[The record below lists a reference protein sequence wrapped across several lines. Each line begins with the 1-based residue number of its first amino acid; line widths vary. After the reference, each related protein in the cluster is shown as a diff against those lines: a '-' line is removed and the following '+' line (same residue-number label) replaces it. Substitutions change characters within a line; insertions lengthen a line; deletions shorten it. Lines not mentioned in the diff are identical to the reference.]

1 MDTLEQAK
9 EMALKYLTARLRT
22 RQEVKQLLQKKGYTA
37 EITAQVLEFL
47 ERYQYLDDAVYC
59 RSWIS
64 DRVRFHPCG
73 RQKMAFELSK
83 KINDRQLIAES
94 LETYFPR
101 ELEIE
106 SAVAAAQ
113 KKIAGSSQGMGRDKL
128 GRFLYSKGYSGS
140 VIRAVFQEDEILA
153 LLGNSS
159 ECYDEN

>member
-9 EMALKYLTARLRT
+9 ETALKYLTARLRT

-83 KINDRQLIAES
+83 KISDRQLIAES

-101 ELEIE
+101 ELE
-106 SAVAAAQ
+106 

-128 GRFLYSKGYSGS
+128 GRFLYSKGYGGS

>member
-9 EMALKYLTARLRT
+9 ETALKYLTVRLRT

-73 RQKMAFELSK
+73 RQKMAFELFLK
-83 KINDRQLIAES
+83 KK
-94 LETYFPR
+94 TTT
-101 ELEIE
+101 
-106 SAVAAAQ
+106 
-113 KKIAGSSQGMGRDKL
+113 GS
-128 GRFLYSKGYSGS
+128 
-140 VIRAVFQEDEILA
+140 
-153 LLGNSS
+153 
-159 ECYDEN
+159 